1 MTVDLR
7 DLYQEIIL
15 EHSRKP
21 KNSGVLEEA
30 TGEAQ
35 GNNPLCGDRVTVYVK
50 LEGDRI
56 ADARFEARGCAI
68 SVASASMMTEILK
81 GMTVDEA
88 IAAFDRFQT
97 QLTSKEAPELAE
109 DDELAALMGVREFPT
124 RMPWQGREFPTRI
137 KCATLPWH
145 TFRAALAGTDEN
157 SITTE

>member
-1 MTVDLR
+1 MTTDLR

-21 KNSGVLEEA
+21 KNSGVLEDP
-30 TGEAQ
+30 TGQAQ

-50 LEGDRI
+50 MDGDRI
-56 ADARFEARGCAI
+56 ADARFDARGCAI

-81 GMTVDEA
+81 GMTVSEA
-88 IAAFDRFQT
+88 AAAFDRFET
-97 QLTSKEAPELAE
+97 QLTSKDAPALAE

-124 RMPWQGREFPTRI
+124 RI

-145 TFRAALAGTDEN
+145 TFQAALAGTGDN
-157 SITTE
+157 DITTE